1 MIFTSRCG
9 LMQKDDI
16 RQCGCVEIDNAD
28 SCGLMQKDDIRQLSV
43 SGFLHKQSCGLMQK
57 DDIRQY
63 NNNIVFH
70 HLVVV

>member
-1 MIFTSRCG
+1 MIYRCGLMQKDDIRQLQCTKMIFTSRCG

-28 SCGLMQKDDIRQLSV
+28 SCGLMQKDDIRQ
-43 SGFLHKQSCGLMQK
+43 
-57 DDIRQY
+57 Y